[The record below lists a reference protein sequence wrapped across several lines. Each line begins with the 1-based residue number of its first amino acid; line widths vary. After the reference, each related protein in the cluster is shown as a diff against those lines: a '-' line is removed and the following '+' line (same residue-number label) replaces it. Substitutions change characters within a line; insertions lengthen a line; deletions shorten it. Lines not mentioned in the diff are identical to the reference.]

1 MIYIKRPDRE
11 FRNNYLNAY
20 LFIRQGIEL
29 GNYLIKRVVRELAA
43 EYQYLSTVTCSQGIE
58 LGNYLIKR
66 VVRELA
72 AEYPQLS
79 QFSSLSPI
87 PGFKS
92 WLTTEI
98 NKAER
103 GEAGVPPPPGQG
115 GEERGAADAG
125 GATELM
131 ADATHWQ

>member
-1 MIYIKRPDRE
+1 M
-11 FRNNYLNAY
+11 
-20 LFIRQGIEL
+20 
-29 GNYLIKRVVRELAA
+29 VRELAA
-43 EYQYLSTVTCSQGIE
+43 EYLHLSIVLCSQGIE

-72 AEYPQLS
+72 AEYPHLSTVLCSQGIELGNYLIKRVVRELAAEYPHLS

-103 GEAGVPPPPGQG
+103 GEVWPGARTADTG
-115 GEERGAADAG
+115 KER
-125 GATELM
+125 
-131 ADATHWQ
+131 W